1 MQRTGFLVR
10 QAAPR
15 ESVEVAQELVHL
27 LFLLENKQRRISLPR
42 WRDREN
48 IGGASFSSLLSL
60 IIVIPTDR

>member
-27 LFLLENKQRRISLPR
+27 LFLLEQVSGPGVARSCRGGGCVATAMQRSL
-42 WRDREN
+42 
-48 IGGASFSSLLSL
+48 
-60 IIVIPTDR
+60 